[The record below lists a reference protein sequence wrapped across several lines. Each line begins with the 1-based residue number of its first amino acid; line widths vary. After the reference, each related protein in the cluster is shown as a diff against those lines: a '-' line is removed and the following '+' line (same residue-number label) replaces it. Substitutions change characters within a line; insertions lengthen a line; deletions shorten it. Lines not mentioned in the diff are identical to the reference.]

1 MIAEKG
7 YRAMRHDQ
15 FGYEI
20 SVSSPTALAAW
31 DKLVLAFLAHAATTP
46 EHLGTVL
53 SEAPEFAMAHATKGL
68 FLLMLGRREM
78 NETAQE
84 AYRSALACAREG
96 NPTAREMGYVRGLG
110 AWLDGRPSETVREME
125 AVLARWPEDAL
136 AMKIGHATRFILGDR
151 HGMRA
156 SLEALLPAYDAQNPA
171 RGYLFGCHAFSLEET
186 GDYARAETAG
196 RMGLS
201 LSPDDAWGLHAVAHV
216 FDMTCNARAG
226 LDWLEGREGAW
237 AHCNN
242 FRYHVWWHKALMH
255 LDQGEIDAV
264 FALYDQEIRRDKTD
278 DFRDISNGTSL
289 LMRLELEGHDVGD
302 RWEEL
307 ADISE
312 RRTEDACLIFA
323 DLHYLLAL
331 VGDTRDVAIKRMM
344 ARLHRDAKKTNAGEL
359 MARMANPG
367 LSAAT
372 GLEAFGE
379 GDYKTAFL
387 NLGRARRSMQLAGG
401 SHAQRDVFE
410 RLTIDCAIRGGFL
423 DEAETILQ
431 ERATQRAGRLDS
443 YASTRLDLINASRG
457 DWDEADRLPA
467 E

>member
-1 MIAEKG
+1 
-7 YRAMRHDQ
+7 MRFDQ
-15 FGYEI
+15 FGYELTI
-20 SVSSPTALAAW
+20 SSPAATESW
-31 DKLVLAFLAHAATTP
+31 DKMVLAFLAHAAKTP
-46 EHLGTVL
+46 EYLGAVL
-53 SEAPEFAMAHATKGL
+53 TQEPDFAMAHAAKGL
-68 FLLMLGRREM
+68 FFLMLGRREL
-78 NETAQE
+78 NEAAQEGYRTAQ
-84 AYRSALACAREG
+84 AAVLRSS
-96 NPTAREMGYVRGLG
+96 PTAREVGYVRALG

-125 AVLARWPEDAL
+125 AILTRWPEDAL
-136 AMKIGHATRFILGDR
+136 AMKISHATRFIMGDGK
-151 HGMRA
+151 GMRA
-156 SLEALLPAYDAQNPA
+156 SVEALLPAYDAKNPA

-196 RMGLS
+196 RLGLS

-216 FDMTCNARAG
+216 FDMTANARAG
-226 LDWLEGREGAW
+226 LNWLEGREHAW

-255 LDQGEIDAV
+255 LDQGEIEAV
-264 FALYDQEIRRDKTD
+264 FDLYDTEVRRDQTD

-289 LMRLELEGHDVGD
+289 LMRLELEGVDVGH
-302 RWEEL
+302 RWDEL

-312 RRTEDACLIFA
+312 RRTEDACLLFA

-331 VGDTRDVAIKRMM
+331 IGGNRDAAVKQMLARM
-344 ARLHRDAKKTNAGEL
+344 HRDAKKANTGEL

-387 NLGRARRSMQLAGG
+387 NLGRARRSMQMAGG

-410 RLTIDCAIRGGFL
+410 RLTIDAAIRGGFL
-423 DEAETILQ
+423 DEAENILH
-431 ERATQRAGRLDS
+431 ERTTQRAGRIDS
-443 YASTRLDLINASRG
+443 YAATRMELIAGSRL
-457 DWDEADRLPA
+457 DWDEAGRLPA

>member
-1 MIAEKG
+1 
-7 YRAMRHDQ
+7 MRLDQ
-15 FGYEI
+15 FGYDMT
-20 SVSSPTALAAW
+20 VSSPIAAEAW
-31 DKLVLAFLAHAATTP
+31 DKMVLAFLAHAATTP
-46 EHLGTVL
+46 EYLGKAL
-53 SEAPEFAMAHATKGL
+53 GEEPDFAMAHATKGL
-68 FLLMLGRREM
+68 FLLMLGRREL
-78 NETAQE
+78 NATAQE
-84 AYRSALACAREG
+84 AHVTAEAIAGRYAL
-96 NPTAREMGYVRGLG
+96 TAREMGYIRALG
-110 AWLDGRPSETVREME
+110 AWLNGRPSETVREME
-125 AVLARWPEDAL
+125 AVLTRWPEDAL
-136 AMKIGHATRFILGDR
+136 AMKISHATRFILGDR
-151 HGMRA
+151 TGMRA
-156 SLEALLPAYDAQNPA
+156 SVEALLPAYDAQNPA
-171 RGYLFGCHAFSLEET
+171 RGYLFGCHAFCLEET
-186 GDYARAETAG
+186 GEYARAETAG
-196 RMGLS
+196 RLGLS

-216 FDMTCNARAG
+216 FDMTANARAG
-226 LDWLEGREGAW
+226 LNWLEGREHAW

-264 FALYDQEIRRDKTD
+264 FRLYDTEVRSDHTD

-323 DLHYLLAL
+323 DLHYLMAL
-331 VGDTRDVAIKRMM
+331 IGDNRDTAIRQMM
-344 ARLHRDAKKTNAGEL
+344 ARLHRDAKHSNSGDL

-410 RLTIDCAIRGGFL
+410 RLTIDSALRGGFL
-423 DEAETILQ
+423 DDAETILQ
-431 ERATQRAGRLDS
+431 ERTAQRAGRLDG
-443 YASTRLDLINASRG
+443 YASSRLDLIADARSG
-457 DWDEADRLPA
+457 WDEADRLPA

>member
-1 MIAEKG
+1 
-7 YRAMRHDQ
+7 MRHDQ

-20 SVSSPTALAAW
+20 SVSSPAALAAW
-31 DKLVLAFLAHAATTP
+31 DKMVLAFLAHAAATP
-46 EHLGTVL
+46 EHLGRVL
-53 SEAPEFAMAHATKGL
+53 SESPEFAMAHATKGL
-68 FLLMLGRREM
+68 FCLMLGRSEM
-78 NETAQE
+78 NETAQD
-84 AYRSALACAREG
+84 AYKAALACAREG
-96 NPTAREMGYVRGLG
+96 NPTPREMGYVRGLG
-110 AWLDGRPSETVREME
+110 AWLDDHLSETLREME
-125 AVLARWPEDAL
+125 AVLTRWPEDAL
-136 AMKIGHATRFILGDR
+136 AMKISHATRFILGDR

-156 SLEALLPAYDAQNPA
+156 SVEALLPAYDAQNPA

-186 GDYARAETAG
+186 GEYARAETAG

-226 LDWLEGREGAW
+226 LGWLEGREGAW
-237 AHCNN
+237 SHCNN

-264 FALYDQEIRRDKTD
+264 FALYDTEVRQDRTD

-312 RRTEDACLIFA
+312 RRAEDACLIFA
-323 DLHYLLAL
+323 DLHYMLAL
-331 VGDTRDVAIKRMM
+331 VGDNRETAIKRMM
-344 ARLHRDAKKTNAGEL
+344 ARLQRDAKQTNAGEL

-387 NLGRARRSMQLAGG
+387 NLGRARRSMQLVGG

-410 RLTIDCAIRGGFL
+410 RLTIDCAIRAGFL
-423 DEAETILQ
+423 DEAETILE
-431 ERATQRAGRLDS
+431 ERAAQRAGRLDS

>member
-1 MIAEKG
+1 
-7 YRAMRHDQ
+7 
-15 FGYEI
+15 
-20 SVSSPTALAAW
+20 
-31 DKLVLAFLAHAATTP
+31 
-46 EHLGTVL
+46 
-53 SEAPEFAMAHATKGL
+53 
-68 FLLMLGRREM
+68 
-78 NETAQE
+78 
-84 AYRSALACAREG
+84 
-96 NPTAREMGYVRGLG
+96 
-110 AWLDGRPSETVREME
+110 
-125 AVLARWPEDAL
+125 
-136 AMKIGHATRFILGDR
+136 
-151 HGMRA
+151 
-156 SLEALLPAYDAQNPA
+156 LPAYDTQNPA
-171 RGYLFGCHAFSLEET
+171 RGYLFGCHAFCLEET

-255 LDQGEIDAV
+255 LNQGEIDSV
-264 FALYDQEIRRDKTD
+264 FALYDHEIREDKTD

-312 RRTEDACLIFA
+312 RRSEDACLIFA
-323 DLHYLLAL
+323 DLHYMLAL
-331 VGDTRDVAIKRMM
+331 VGDNRETAIKQMM
-344 ARLHRDAKKTNAGEL
+344 ARLHRDAKQTNTGEL

-423 DEAETILQ
+423 DEAETILE
-431 ERATQRAGRLDS
+431 ERATQRAGRFDS

-457 DWDEADRLPA
+457 DWDEVDRLPA

>member
-1 MIAEKG
+1 
-7 YRAMRHDQ
+7 MRNDQ

-20 SVSSPTALAAW
+20 TVSSPPAAEAW
-31 DKLVLAFLAHAATTP
+31 DKMVLAFLAHAAATP
-46 EHLGTVL
+46 EYLGKVL
-53 SEAPEFAMAHATKGL
+53 AAAPDFAMAHATKGL
-68 FLLMLGRREM
+68 FFLMLGRRELID
-78 NETAQE
+78 TAQD
-84 AYRSALACAREG
+84 AYATALAAADRVV
-96 NPTAREMGYVRGLG
+96 PTPREMGYVRALG
-110 AWLDGRPSETVREME
+110 AWLEGRPSDTVREME

-136 AMKIGHATRFILGDR
+136 AMKISHATRFILGDAK
-151 HGMRA
+151 GMRA
-156 SLEALLPAYDAQNPA
+156 SVEALLPAYDAKNPA
-171 RGYLFGCHAFSLEET
+171 RGYLFGCHAFCLEET
-186 GDYARAETAG
+186 GEYVRAETAG
-196 RMGLS
+196 RLGLS
-201 LSPDDAWGLHAVAHV
+201 LAPDDAWGLHAVAHV
-216 FDMTCNARAG
+216 FDMTANARAG
-226 LDWLEGREGAW
+226 LNWLEGREHAW

-264 FALYDQEIRRDKTD
+264 LHLYDNEVRRDHTD

-289 LMRLELEGHDVGD
+289 LMRLELEGIDVGD

-307 ADISE
+307 AEISE

-323 DLHYLLAL
+323 DLHYLMAL
-331 VGDTRDVAIKRMM
+331 IGGHRDVAIKQMM
-344 ARLHRDAKKTNAGEL
+344 GRLHRDARQTNVSE
-359 MARMANPG
+359 MMVRMANPG

-410 RLTIDCAIRGGFL
+410 RLTIDAAIRGGFL
-423 DEAETILQ
+423 DEAEGILH
-431 ERATQRAGRLDS
+431 ERTTQRAGRLDG
-443 YASTRLDLINASRG
+443 YASSRLDLIAGSRG
-457 DWDEADRLPA
+457 DWNEADRLPA

>member
-1 MIAEKG
+1 
-7 YRAMRHDQ
+7 MRHDQ

-31 DKLVLAFLAHAATTP
+31 DRMVLAFLAHAAATP

-68 FLLMLGRREM
+68 FCLMLGRSEM

-84 AYRSALACAREG
+84 AYQAAFACAREG
-96 NPTAREMGYVRGLG
+96 SPTAREMGYVRALG

-136 AMKIGHATRFILGDR
+136 AMKISHATRFILGDR

-156 SLEALLPAYDAQNPA
+156 SVEALLPAYDAQNPA
-171 RGYLFGCHAFSLEET
+171 RGYLFGCHAFCLEET

-255 LDQGEIDAV
+255 LDQGEIDSV
-264 FALYDQEIRRDKTD
+264 FALYDHEIRQDKTD

-312 RRTEDACLIFA
+312 RRADDACLIFA
-323 DLHYLLAL
+323 DLHYMLAL
-331 VGDTRDVAIKRMM
+331 VGDNREAAIKHML

-423 DEAETILQ
+423 DEAETILE
-431 ERATQRAGRLDS
+431 ERAVQRAGRLDS

>member
-1 MIAEKG
+1 
-7 YRAMRHDQ
+7 MRHDQ